1 MTPTRQG
8 SWSRRLKNAALFV
21 GIVWALAGSFVA
33 FELLALFA
41 TQLAIL
47 DLGNLALSQATQES
61 TACDVQTGEAAERS
75 GALSPSE
82 APARA
87 WLLGMNVGRDAQS
100 RQWVDS
106 GSKPD
111 QDAIA
116 NVKQLTDLLA
126 VPAPGTFAA
135 EQIASANTEF
145 VSFVEND
152 AAGTAH
158 ALALRYSP
166 DACRV
171 YKLGAFWG
179 YSVQVRVSLP
189 GEPSIYRVEINYYGR
204 QVGLPEELIQML
216 IAPTSANASRRELAI
231 ETVALTE
238 AVITHLGGV
247 TQEGA
252 SP

>member
-8 SWSRRLKNAALFV
+8 SPSRRLKNAALFV

-33 FELLALFA
+33 FELLALFG
-41 TQLAIL
+41 TQLAIV

-61 TACDVQTGEAAERS
+61 TACDVRPGETAARG

-100 RQWVDS
+100 RQWLDS
-106 GSKPD
+106 RSEPD

-116 NVKQLTDLLA
+116 NVKQLADELA
-126 VPAPGTFAA
+126 VSAPGTFAA
-135 EQIASANTEF
+135 AQIASANTEF

-152 AAGTAH
+152 GADTAH
-158 ALALRYSP
+158 QLAVLYSP
-166 DACRV
+166 DVCRV

-179 YSVQVRVSLP
+179 YSLQVRVSLP

-204 QVGLPEELIQML
+204 QVGLPEELIQRL
-216 IAPTSANASRRELAI
+216 IAPTSANASRRELAV

-238 AVITHLGGV
+238 AVITHFGGL
-247 TQEGA
+247 TQRSA